1 VRAFRPRPFLRG
13 GHLQTL
19 LGYWSRRW
27 LRWTLGTEDLVVD
40 VPGGVR
46 LLVRASWQPDRETRP
61 TLVLVHGLGGDDRS
75 TYSIATGRVAWDLG
89 WNVARMNMRGAG
101 ESETLCARLYHA
113 GVDTDLLAVLEAV
126 AARTPRLAPVGFSLG
141 ANLVLLTL
149 GRQAA
154 RLPAGVFAAAAVS
167 PPLDLAACADALGR
181 PGNRVYERRYVR
193 DLQSAYRR
201 RQSRLPELY
210 ARGREQGLRTVREY
224 DDAIT
229 ARYGGFRDAADYYER
244 SSAGPLL
251 VRIDRPTLVLAAADD
266 PMIPGESVARWPLPP
281 SGLVRREVLPTGGHV
296 GFVAPTSAPGRFW
309 AAERVM
315 EFLEGVRR
323 EAPATA
329 DAIAGRSPR
338 PYQARER

>member
-1 VRAFRPRPFLRG
+1 VTSFRPRPFLRG

-19 LGYWSRRW
+19 LGYWSRRR
-27 LRWTLGTEDLVVD
+27 LRWTLRTEDMVVD
-40 VPGGVR
+40 AAGGVR
-46 LLVRASWQPDRETRP
+46 VLLRASWQEDRAARP

-75 TYSIATGRVAWDLG
+75 TYSIATGRVAWDRG
-89 WNVARMNMRGAG
+89 WNVVRMNMRGAG
-101 ESETLCARLYHA
+101 DSEALCARLYHA
-113 GVDTDLLAVLEAV
+113 GVDTDLLAALDAV

-181 PGNRVYERRYVR
+181 RGNRGYERRYVR
-193 DLQSAYRR
+193 DLQAAYRR
-201 RQSRLPELY
+201 RQSLLPELY
-210 ARGREQGLRTVREY
+210 ARDREHGLRTVRAY

-229 ARYGGFRDAADYYER
+229 AHYGGFRDAADYYER
-244 SSAGPLL
+244 SSAGPQLL
-251 VRIDRPTLVLAAADD
+251 RIDRPTLVLAAADD
-266 PMIPGESVARWPLPP
+266 PMIPSESVARWPLPS
-281 SGLVRREVLPTGGHV
+281 SGLVQREILPTGGHV

-315 EFLEGVRR
+315 EFLEGFR
-323 EAPATA
+323 PAET
-329 DAIAGRSPR
+329 
-338 PYQARER
+338 RERTR

>member
-1 VRAFRPRPFLRG
+1 MRAFRPRRFLRG

-19 LGYWSRRW
+19 LGYWSRRR
-27 LRWTLGTEDLVVD
+27 LRWTLRAEDIVVD
-40 VPGGVR
+40 VGGGVR
-46 LLVRASWQPDRETRP
+46 LLLRASWQEDRETRP

-75 TYSIATGRVAWDLG
+75 TYSIATGRVAWALG
-89 WNVARMNMRGAG
+89 WNVVRMNMRGAG
-101 ESETLCARLYHA
+101 DSEALCARLYHA
-113 GVDTDLLAVLEAV
+113 GVDTDLLAVLDAV

-154 RLPAGVFAAAAVS
+154 QIPAGVFAAAAVS

-181 PGNRVYERRYVR
+181 QGNRVYGRRYVR
-193 DLQSAYRR
+193 DLQDAYRR
-201 RQSRLPELY
+201 RQSLLPDLY
-210 ARGREQGLRTVREY
+210 ASGREQGVRTVREY

-229 ARYGGFRDAADYYER
+229 AGYGGFRDAADYYES
-244 SSAGPLL
+244 SSAGPQL

-266 PMIPGESVARWPLPP
+266 PMIPGESVARWPLPS
-281 SGLVRREVLPTGGHV
+281 SGFVQREILPTGGHV

-315 EFLEGVRR
+315 EFLEELR
-323 EAPATA
+323 PAEM
-329 DAIAGRSPR
+329 
-338 PYQARER
+338 RERTR